1 MMTTAEKL
9 EYIVEKIPFISSI
22 FFLKYNLHM
31 PETEMVK
38 LADIV
43 IETYAMTCALS
54 RSNRSYIVGNLHGE
68 HEINLAVPY
77 INDARLKCKQLCLEL
92 TDWEGEEEQRRD
104 DSWVRIGYNIIEEG
118 GYNMAHPLT
127 RIPAQ
132 QLNKDKSIGV

>member
-9 EYIVEKIPFISSI
+9 EYVVEKIPFISST
-22 FFLKYNLHM
+22 FFLKYNLRM
-31 PETEMVK
+31 PEVEMVK

-68 HEINLAVPY
+68 HEINLTVPY
-77 INDARLKCKQLCLEL
+77 INDARLKCKQLSLEL
-92 TDWEGEEEQRRD
+92 LDWEGEEEQRRD
-104 DSWVRIGYNIIEEG
+104 DNWVRIGYNIIEEG

-127 RIPAQ
+127 RIPAE
-132 QLNKDKSIGV
+132 QLNKDKSIGS